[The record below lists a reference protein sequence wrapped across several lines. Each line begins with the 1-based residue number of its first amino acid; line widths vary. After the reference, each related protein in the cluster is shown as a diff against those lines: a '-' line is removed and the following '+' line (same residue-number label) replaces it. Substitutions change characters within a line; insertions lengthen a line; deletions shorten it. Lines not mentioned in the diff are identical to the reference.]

1 MQEKELNI
9 EVKEDLL
16 CEVSDIKDLVE
27 SYSEIQKPS

>member
-9 EVKEDLL
+9 DVKEDLL
-16 CEVSDIKDLVE
+16 CEVPHIKDLVE